1 MSSRFEIRKFLQEEI
16 KKMEL
21 NNDGIFYNLE
31 NDYDDEDNYY
41 AELDENDRD
50 SEFYEN
56 EYGNLVDLAEKEAEE
71 LADLEAEELADLE
84 DEFYEFDEDITT
96 QVQTEL
102 KKAKS
107 FRLLKQYTK
116 AIGICDKL
124 LSADA
129 NNRYAIDLKIAT
141 LGDMRSNEAYTLAV
155 LYMKK
160 YATKLDFI
168 NTMFGLLQKMDCRK
182 DDFVRALYK
191 YCPDCIGEYINNLG
205 DNNPKRMYLE
215 EIIEMIYNETKN
227 GTD

>member
-16 KKMEL
+16 KKMEI

-31 NDYDDEDNYY
+31 NYYD
-41 AELDENDRD
+41 
-50 SEFYEN
+50 
-56 EYGNLVDLAEKEAEE
+56 
-71 LADLEAEELADLE
+71 
-84 DEFYEFDEDITT
+84 DEDITT
-96 QVQTEL
+96 QVKTEL

-107 FRLLKQYTK
+107 YRLLKQYTK
-116 AIGICDKL
+116 AIEICDKL

-191 YCPDCIGEYINNLG
+191 YCPDCIREYINNLG

-215 EIIEMIYNETKN
+215 EIIEMIYNETKKRHSFKCRFN
-227 GTD
+227 FCNIKILP

>member
-71 LADLEAEELADLE
+71 LADLE

-96 QVQTEL
+96 QVKTEL

-116 AIGICDKL
+116 AIEICDKL

-141 LGDMRSNEAYTLAV
+141 LGDMRSNEAYTLASKFPTV
-155 LYMKK
+155 S
-160 YATKLDFI
+160 I
-168 NTMFGLLQKMDCRK
+168 
-182 DDFVRALYK
+182 
-191 YCPDCIGEYINNLG
+191 
-205 DNNPKRMYLE
+205 LE
-215 EIIEMIYNETKN
+215 
-227 GTD
+227 